1 MYVLYIHVFISIS
14 IFTYWKPIVH
24 WYPWFQTN
32 TIAFNIIFP
41 FSYLQFLFLTAEI
54 WLYVFIS
61 AFSFYV
67 TTSHAHACLFSLA
80 LTSCLDAILFP
91 ILASSPCAA
100 LHHWTGALLTHLGL
114 KNSLWANFPPHI
126 DSLLISFGLWFS
138 TLGLCPNSHHM

>member
-1 MYVLYIHVFISIS
+1 MCIIHTCIYLHFYFYILKTDSSLIPLIPDQHHSIQYNFSLFIFAI
-14 IFTYWKPIVH
+14 
-24 WYPWFQTN
+24 
-32 TIAFNIIFP
+32 P
-41 FSYLQFLFLTAEI
+41 FSDSRNLVVCVYFSILFLCNHVPRT
-54 WLYVFIS
+54 
-61 AFSFYV
+61 
-67 TTSHAHACLFSLA
+67 CLPFLIGS
-80 LTSCLDAILFP
+80 DILFGCHPFP